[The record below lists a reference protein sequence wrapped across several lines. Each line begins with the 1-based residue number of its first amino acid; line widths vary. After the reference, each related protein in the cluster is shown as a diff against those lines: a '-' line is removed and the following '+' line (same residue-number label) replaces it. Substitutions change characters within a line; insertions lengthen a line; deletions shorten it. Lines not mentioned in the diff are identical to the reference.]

1 MLENRK
7 KAEICNLQYES
18 LDIKVIKSWSSKCL
32 TFSHFRFKDTW
43 TSQKWSQETNWSFE
57 RSNNKVE
64 YSSALPKTSL
74 KVRSNQ
80 RPLQKVSSKTFKHK
94 STRHSSIGNSSLDK
108 KNYAFFT
115 TFAWKWPS
123 PSSVAWTSLK
133 FADCCLR
140 KDITETYGLCT
151 QRESFW

>member
-1 MLENRK
+1 MSNKFGPSFTYMPTLPGHFFWMEGCLGSTDSLECYK
-7 KAEICNLQYES
+7 KTGWDAVHCLFVTCTKTVLTRTQGTKYWNT
-18 LDIKVIKSWSSKCL
+18 SKY
-32 TFSHFRFKDTW
+32 
-43 TSQKWSQETNWSFE
+43 QKPFLEMT
-57 RSNNKVE
+57 
-64 YSSALPKTSL
+64 LPKNT
-74 KVRSNQ
+74 Q
-80 RPLQKVSSKTFKHK
+80 HK